1 MSVIFYGIILLD
13 NSIVCVQMASDHSF
27 DIVSKINM
35 QELDNALNQARKEL
49 LQRYDLKDSNSNILF
64 NQKEMELTLE
74 SASDFTLKS
83 VVDVLQSKLIK
94 RGISVLA
101 LDYGK
106 IEPATQNSVRQKVK
120 LKQGIDKETAKKIT
134 TAIKDMK
141 LKVQASVQ
149 GDEVRVVGKQLDDL
163 QAVQKHLLAGDFG
176 VPLQFV
182 NYR

>member
-1 MSVIFYGIILLD
+1 
-13 NSIVCVQMASDHSF
+13 MASENSF
-27 DIVSKINM
+27 DIVSKIDM

-49 LQRYDLKDSNSNILF
+49 AQRYDLKDSNSNILF
-64 NQKEMELTLE
+64 NQKDMELTLE

-83 VVDVLQSKLIK
+83 VVDVMQSKFIK
-94 RGISVLA
+94 RGISVQS

-106 IEPATQNSVRQKVK
+106 IESATQNSVRQKVK

-134 TAIKDMK
+134 TAVKEMK

-149 GDEVRVVGKQLDDL
+149 GDEVRISGKQLDDL
-163 QAVQKHLLAGDFG
+163 QTVQRQLGAMDLG
-176 VPLQFV
+176 VPLQFL